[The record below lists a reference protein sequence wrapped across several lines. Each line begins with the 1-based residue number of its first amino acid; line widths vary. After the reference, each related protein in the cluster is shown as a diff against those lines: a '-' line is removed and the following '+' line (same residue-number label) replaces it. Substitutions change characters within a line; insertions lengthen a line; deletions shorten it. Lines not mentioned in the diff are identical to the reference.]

1 MMQILRE
8 GDCPRDSIRGLTVG
22 VLGYGNQ
29 GRAHALNLRDSGHAV
44 IVGARATGRSAS
56 IASAE
61 GFHVVT
67 PDTLALQADLIAI
80 LTPDD
85 THRTLVE
92 SIAGA
97 IPGSAMRTRAA
108 VLAHSFSLLY
118 DPPPFPPGWDVVVVA
133 PSGPGDLL
141 RKRYIEGSGIPAVY
155 AVHADISGEADAL
168 GRAYAAATGCARAG
182 LLVTTPAT
190 EAEVDLFGEQA
201 VLCGGMNALCT
212 AAFDTLVKAGFPAE
226 MAYLECIQQVR
237 LTAELMERHG
247 IEGMRRRISPTA
259 LYGDLSRGGRLIDAK
274 VRARMADLLDEIR
287 TGKFAREWL
296 ARAGDSPGW
305 AEEDLARARAGLLE
319 EAGDTIRSLFRDRSS
334 TDRNGADQSGAQ

>member
-8 GDCPRDSIRGLTVG
+8 EDCPQDPIRGFTVG

-44 IVGARATGRSAS
+44 VVGARPAGRSAD

-61 GFHVVT
+61 GFYVVA
-67 PDTLALQADLIAI
+67 PGSLALQADLIAI
-80 LTPDD
+80 LTPDE
-85 THRTLVE
+85 THRSLVE
-92 SIAGA
+92 LLAA
-97 IPGSAMRTRAA
+97 ATPDSAMRTRAA
-108 VLAHSFSLLY
+108 VLAHSFSLMY
-118 DPPPFPPGWDVVVVA
+118 DPPPFPKGWDVLVVA

-141 RKRYIEGSGIPAVY
+141 RKRYTGGSGIPALY
-155 AVHADISGEADAL
+155 AVHTDCSGEADAL
-168 GRAYAAATGCARAG
+168 GRAYAGAIGCSRAG
-182 LLVTTPAT
+182 LLVTTPAA

-212 AAFDTLVKAGFPAE
+212 AAFDTLVKAGFPPE

-259 LYGDLSRGGRLIDAK
+259 LYGDLSRGGRLIDAQ

-287 TGKFAREWL
+287 TGEFAREWL

-305 AEEDLARARAGLLE
+305 AEEDLARARADTLEKAGETIRGLLRNQ
-319 EAGDTIRSLFRDRSS
+319 RSR
-334 TDRNGADQSGAQ
+334 DRNGAQ